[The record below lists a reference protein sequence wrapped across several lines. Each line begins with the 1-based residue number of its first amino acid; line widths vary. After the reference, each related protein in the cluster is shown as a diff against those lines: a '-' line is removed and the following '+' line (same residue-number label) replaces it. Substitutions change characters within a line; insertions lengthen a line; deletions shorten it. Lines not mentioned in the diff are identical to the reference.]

1 MKKYLNE
8 YKWSNVF
15 AMIRNL
21 KLDPKICTED
31 FHHHLVVITGATSG
45 IGLAAARKYASHG
58 ADILS
63 INRNE
68 KHSKELCETLAS
80 EFGSKCSYLI
90 ADFSKLSD
98 VHAVAQ
104 HLSTLDRNIVV
115 LIDNTGVYVTSI
127 SFSVD
132 KF

>member
-1 MKKYLNE
+1 
-8 YKWSNVF
+8 
-15 AMIRNL
+15 MIRNL

-45 IGLAAARKYASHG
+45 IGLATARKYASHG

-68 KHSKELCETLAS
+68 KNSKELCETLAS

-98 VHAVAQ
+98 VHAVAK
-104 HLSTLDRNIVV
+104 HLSTLDRNIDV
-115 LIDNTGVYVTSI
+115 LIHNTGVYITNKTFTEDHIETVFQTNYL
-127 SFSVD
+127 
-132 KF
+132 